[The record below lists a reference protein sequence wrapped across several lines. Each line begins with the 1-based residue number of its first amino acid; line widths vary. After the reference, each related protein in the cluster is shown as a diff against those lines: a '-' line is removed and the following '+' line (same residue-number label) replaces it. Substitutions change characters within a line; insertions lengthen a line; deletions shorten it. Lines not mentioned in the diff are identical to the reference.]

1 MSSMASVAVLRLHSL
16 ALKSVFAIF
25 LLCISA
31 SLLAETASLSDQ
43 IDRDQRNRE
52 EQEEIQERISDVS
65 PPAQL
70 PKPSE
75 FPVPPIESR
84 CFIVKKIDVSGA
96 FISLPEG
103 LSRNYIGQCIGKDG
117 IALYLRAINKLLLA
131 EGYITA
137 RAVLPEQD
145 LSSGELKIQI
155 LSGELEEV
163 VFPES
168 YDAHWRHA
176 LPMEEGESLN
186 IRDME
191 QAIDQLNRLSSQ
203 DVKFDIEPGLKPGTS
218 RIVANVKEFK
228 AWNGGISIDDAGSE
242 STGIHQISADFSY
255 SNLFSIQEIIT
266 ASVTRDLDDNSDD
279 TSRSYRVALSLP
291 YKYWLF
297 DISANGSEYEQL
309 VKGDVQSFVSS
320 GNSNDEKLKA
330 TYVVYRDNK
339 SKLSLNTGVRKRTRR
354 GYINDA
360 EIAVQRRNL
369 TDLEL
374 GLLYRRYIQRTV
386 LDLSMSVFQGTDWL
400 NAESKDN
407 SLDSSAPQ
415 PDYRYYTATAVM
427 SHPAQWFSRAVQIST
442 QFQAQWA
449 DTPIYSLDWF
459 SNGGRYT
466 VRGFSSEHSLSAEHG
481 WRLKNDVTT
490 QLFHW
495 PVSGYVGIDVGEVS
509 GEGSDGI
516 KDKTLMG
523 VALGIRGQIK
533 AFSYD
538 AFISRPFI
546 LNGTEKNSCCQFG
559 ARVAWRY

>member
-1 MSSMASVAVLRLHSL
+1 MANNIVLRPNVL
-16 ALKSVFAIF
+16 ALRSLLVTF
-25 LLCISA
+25 LLCISVP
-31 SLLAETASLSDQ
+31 LLAETVSLADQ

-52 EQEEIQERISDVS
+52 EQKEIQERISDVI

-70 PKPSE
+70 PKSSE
-75 FPVPPIESR
+75 FPIPPIEAR
-84 CFIVKKIDVSGA
+84 CFTVNNIDVSGA
-96 FISLPEG
+96 FISLPNG
-103 LSRNYIGQCIGKDG
+103 LSRHYIDQCIGKDG
-117 IALYLRAINKLLLA
+117 IALYLRAINKILLA
-131 EGYITA
+131 KGYITA
-137 RAVLPEQD
+137 RAVLPQQD

-155 LSGELEEV
+155 LSGKLEEV

-168 YDAHWRHA
+168 YDAYWRHV
-176 LPMEEGESLN
+176 LPMEVGESLN

-191 QAIDQLNRLSSQ
+191 QAVDQLNRLSSQ
-203 DVKFDIEPGLKPGTS
+203 DIKFDIEPGLNPGTS
-218 RIVANVKEFK
+218 KIVAKVKELK
-228 AWNGGISIDDAGSE
+228 AFNGGISIDDAGSE
-242 STGIHQISADFSY
+242 STGVHQVSADFSY

-266 ASVTRDLDDNSDD
+266 ASITRDLDDNSDD
-279 TSRSYRVALSLP
+279 TSRNYRVGLSLP
-291 YKYWLF
+291 YEYWLL

-330 TYVVYRDNK
+330 TYVAYRDNK
-339 SKLSLNTGVRKRTRR
+339 SKVSLYTGVRKRTRR

-374 GLLYRRYIQRTV
+374 GVLYRRYIKRTV
-386 LDLSMSVFQGTDWL
+386 LDLSLSVYQGTDWL

-407 SLDSSAPQ
+407 ALDSSAPQ

-427 SHPAQWFSRAVQIST
+427 SHQAQWFSRAVQIST
-442 QFQAQWA
+442 QLQTQWA

-459 SNGGRYT
+459 SNGGRYS

-490 QLFHW
+490 QLFNW
-495 PVSGYVGIDVGEVS
+495 PISIYTGIDVGEVS
-509 GEGSDGI
+509 GDGADDI
-516 KDKTLMG
+516 KDKTLSG
-523 VALGIRGQIK
+523 VALGIKGQIK
-533 AFSYD
+533 AFNYD

-546 LNGTEKNSCCQFG
+546 LNGTEKNNCCKFG
-559 ARVAWRY
+559 ARIAWRY

>member
-1 MSSMASVAVLRLHSL
+1 MVGIAVLKPKAFKLRFFLIILFLSL
-16 ALKSVFAIF
+16 
-25 LLCISA
+25 SA
-31 SLLAETASLSDQ
+31 PLLAETASLSDQ

-75 FPVPPIESR
+75 FPIPPIESR

-117 IALYLRAINKLLLA
+117 IALYLRAINKFLLGK
-131 EGYITA
+131 GYITA

-163 VFPES
+163 IFPEN
-168 YDAHWRHA
+168 YDAYWRHA
-176 LPMEEGESLN
+176 LPIEVGESLN

-203 DVKFDIEPGLKPGTS
+203 DVKFDIEPGLTPGTS
-218 RIVANVKEFK
+218 RIVAKVKEFK

-242 STGIHQISADFSY
+242 STGVHQISADFSY
-255 SNLFSIQEIIT
+255 SNLFSIQDIIT

-279 TSRSYRVALSLP
+279 TSRSYRVGLSLP

-330 TYVVYRDNK
+330 TYVAYRDNK

-495 PVSGYVGIDVGEVS
+495 PISVYTGIDVGEVS
-509 GEGSDGI
+509 GDGSDDI

-523 VALGIRGQIK
+523 VALGVRGQIK
-533 AFSYD
+533 AFNYD
-538 AFISRPFI
+538 TFISRPFI
-546 LNGTEKNSCCQFG
+546 LSGTEKNNCCQFG

>member
-1 MSSMASVAVLRLHSL
+1 MANNIVLRPKAL
-16 ALKSVFAIF
+16 ALRSLLVTF

-31 SLLAETASLSDQ
+31 PLLAETASLADQ

-52 EQEEIQERISDVS
+52 EQKEIQERISDVI

-70 PKPSE
+70 PKSSE
-75 FPVPPIESR
+75 FPIPPIEAR
-84 CFIVKKIDVSGA
+84 CFVVNNIEVSGA
-96 FISLPEG
+96 FVSLPNE
-103 LSRNYIGQCIGKDG
+103 LSRHYIGQCIGKDG
-117 IALYLRAINKLLLA
+117 IALYLRAINKILLA
-131 EGYITA
+131 KGYITA
-137 RAVLPEQD
+137 RAALPQQD
-145 LSSGELKIQI
+145 LSSGEFKIQI
-155 LSGELEEV
+155 LSGKLEEV
-163 VFPES
+163 IFPES
-168 YDAHWRHA
+168 YNAYWRHA
-176 LPMEEGESLN
+176 LPMEVGESLN

-191 QAIDQLNRLSSQ
+191 QAVDQLNRLSSQ
-203 DVKFDIEPGLKPGTS
+203 DIKFDIEPGLNPGTS
-218 RIVANVKEFK
+218 KVVAKVKELK
-228 AWNGGISIDDAGSE
+228 AFNGGISIDDAGSE
-242 STGIHQISADFSY
+242 STGIHQVSADFSY

-266 ASVTRDLDDNSDD
+266 ASITRDLDDNSDD
-279 TSRSYRVALSLP
+279 TSRNYRVGLSLP

-330 TYVVYRDNK
+330 TYVAYRDNK
-339 SKLSLNTGVRKRTRR
+339 SKVSLYTGVRKRTRR

-374 GLLYRRYIQRTV
+374 GVLYRRYINRTV
-386 LDLSMSVFQGTDWL
+386 LDLSLSVYQGTDWL

-407 SLDSSAPQ
+407 ALDSSAPQ

-427 SHPAQWFSRAVQIST
+427 SHQAQWFSRAVQIST
-442 QFQAQWA
+442 QFQTQWA

-490 QLFHW
+490 QLFNW
-495 PVSGYVGIDVGEVS
+495 PISIYTGIDVGEVS
-509 GEGSDGI
+509 GDGADDI
-516 KDKTLMG
+516 KDKTLSG
-523 VALGIRGQIK
+523 VALGIKGQIK
-533 AFSYD
+533 AFNYD

-546 LNGTEKNSCCQFG
+546 LNGTEKNNGCKFG
-559 ARVAWRY
+559 ARIAWRY